1 MRKFISFFTFSFF
14 MFAFV
19 LGSAAAEALGSA
31 YGDDCKNYSWGS
43 KESVAELREFK
54 LLASGRI
61 SVDAGKNGGISV
73 KGGDVGEVQ
82 LRACVT
88 ASGDSAAEAQGVL
101 SSIRVN
107 TSGTI
112 SAEGPADGK
121 GWAVSFSLI
130 VPRNTDLELK
140 AKNGGIAISGVESNV
155 EFETVNGGVALSNL
169 GGNVRGRTTN
179 GGVSIKLEGQMWRGN
194 GLDVLTTNGGVSL
207 KLPATYA
214 ANIETGTVNGGFRS
228 DIPELNVTTE
238 DVRGDWS
245 RGSRAKQINTSING
259 GGPMIRVKTT
269 NGGIKISSAE
279 EIKY

>member
-1 MRKFISFFTFSFF
+1 MRRFISIFSVSLF
-14 MFAFV
+14 MLAFV
-19 LGSAAAEALGSA
+19 VGSAATEAFGA
-31 YGDDCKNYSWGS
+31 GDDCKNYSWGS

-54 LLASGRI
+54 LPATGRI
-61 SVDAGKNGGISV
+61 AVDAGKNGGISV

-101 SSIRVN
+101 SSIRIN

-121 GWAVSFSLI
+121 GWAVSFSLV
-130 VPRNTDLELK
+130 VPRNTDLELN
-140 AKNGGIAISGVESNV
+140 AKNGGIAISGVESNI

-169 GGNVRGRTTN
+169 GGSVRGRTTN
-179 GGVSIKLEGQMWRGN
+179 GGVSVKLNGQAWRGN

-207 KLPATYA
+207 KLPASYA
-214 ANIETGTVNGGFRS
+214 ANIETGTVNGGFKS

-238 DVRGDWS
+238 DVKGDWS

-259 GGPMIRVKTT
+259 GGPTIRVKTT
-269 NGGIKISSAE
+269 NGGIKISTAE
-279 EIKY
+279 DTKY